1 MKKVVLLIFSIAFSV
16 SLVAQEDTSQLNLER
31 IYSSGE
37 FRSDW
42 FGQLRWFE
50 EGNSYTTLTKNES
63 LDGFDLIK
71 TSTKTGK
78 QQTLVSANL
87 LIPTGETKA
96 LDIEN
101 YFWSNDKNKLLIF
114 TNTKRVWRR
123 NTKGDYW
130 VLDLKTQKLKKL
142 GGNEAKP
149 STLMF
154 AKFSPDGNKVG
165 FVREHNVYIES
176 LSDGSIIGLTTD
188 GNEKVINGT
197 SDWAYEEEFG
207 LRDGF
212 RWSPDGTKIAY
223 WRIDA
228 SKIRNF
234 LMINNTDSIYS
245 YTIPV
250 QYPKAGEKPSEAK
263 IGVVNIT
270 GGATT
275 WMKLPGDASN
285 NYVPRLIWRPDSKAI
300 LVQHMNR
307 AQNHNKVTTCDVIS
321 GRTKVVYEDKETTW
335 LEVVDDFKFMKDGQ
349 SFTWVSEKSGW
360 KAAYSVKDGGEN
372 QISPKGIDMMSISL
386 IDETGGW
393 LYYIASPENAGQRY
407 LYRTKLDGKGSAQK
421 ISPEGQEGSHG
432 YQIAPNGKFARH
444 TYSKAGVPTIIDLV
458 SLPSHKV
465 IKTFV
470 DNADLKAKVES
481 LARNDV
487 EFFQVPARDG
497 VMLDAYMMRPPNF
510 DPSKKYP
517 VLFYVYGEPAGS
529 TVRDSWGGST
539 YLWHLMFTQQGY
551 IVMSVDN
558 RGTPAPKGREWRKSV
573 YGQIGVLS
581 SRDQADA
588 LMEIKKK
595 YEFVDGDRIGIWGWS
610 GGGSMTLNMMF
621 RYPELYNTGMS
632 VAPVPDQRL
641 YDNIYQERYSGIPQ
655 LMPESYKNGSP
666 ITHAKGL
673 KGNLLVMHGTGDDNV
688 HYQGTESL
696 INELIK
702 HNKIFSIM
710 SYPNRSHG
718 IYEGENTSRHVRE
731 ILTNYL
737 NSNLAS
743 GGMEYKIVTK

>member
-101 YFWSNDKNKLLIF
+101 YFWSNDKSKLLIF

-307 AQNHNKVTTCDVIS
+307 AQNHNKVTTCYVIS

-421 ISPEGQEGSHG
+421 ISPEDQEGSHG